1 MKINILLIASLV
13 LGVIGAVTL
22 AIGII
27 SDNFA
32 AVGTALATLGMMAGT
47 LLGAFGIKKTVDDI
61 DDAEEFIA
69 NYDNLKADIKKDNDE
84 LDEKYRKVSRKTRED
99 EAAVKELKK
108 TKDAYIQK
116 AKDELRDEYYPVL
129 EDKYHRE
136 AEVALAKAKAEKAK
150 AERDALEYAASSV
163 LEVITGNRN
172 EEKPKDNKVYE
183 LSYDMSRYL
192 LSMADDDN
200 VIEYFRSKNRLYKL
214 DYNLKSV
221 IDSIVVEEY
230 VTEILTNYVSE

>member
-1 MKINILLIASLV
+1 MKINILLVASLV

-108 TKDAYIQK
+108 TKNAYIQK

-129 EDKYHRE
+129 EDKYHKE

-163 LEVITGNRN
+163 VKVITGNRN

-183 LSYDMSRYL
+183 LSYDMRCYL
-192 LSMADDDN
+192 LTMDDDN
-200 VIEYFRSKNRLYKL
+200 VIEYFRTKNRLYKL
-214 DYNLKSV
+214 DYNLKNV
-221 IDSIVVEEY
+221 IDSICKEEY